1 MKKRGGCPRSNP
13 RMKPKRAVYVSENLK
28 LRQVRLGVVEVDGEQ
43 AFDSEHVSDPERIG
57 G

>member
-1 MKKRGGCPRSNP
+1 
-13 RMKPKRAVYVSENLK
+13 MKPKRAVYVSENLK